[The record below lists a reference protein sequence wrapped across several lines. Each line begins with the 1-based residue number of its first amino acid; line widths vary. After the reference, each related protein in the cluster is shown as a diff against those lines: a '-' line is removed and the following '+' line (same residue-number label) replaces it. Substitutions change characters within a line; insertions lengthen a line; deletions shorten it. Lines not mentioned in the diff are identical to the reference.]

1 MENNP
6 PVIPPSVGGGM
17 KSHLNCLSHA
27 KKMKLYLIDGSSY
40 IYRAFYAIPHL
51 SNSKGHPTNAIYG
64 FARMILKVIRDEKPD
79 YIAVVFDSKGETF
92 RHKEYADYK
101 SHRPEMPEELAIQIP
116 FIQKLVQVFNISV
129 LYKEGYEADD
139 IIGSAVRIAE
149 DKGFDVT
156 IVSGDKDML
165 QLITPNVRMLD
176 TLKGKVYGERE
187 VIEKF
192 GVEPDKVVEVL
203 GLMGDA
209 SDNIPGIP
217 GIGEKTASSLIKEF
231 TSIENLL
238 KNVEDIKKDSLRE
251 KIKSHAEQALLSR
264 RLSIIKRDI
273 ELDVPVDDLILKD
286 INYDDLTV
294 FLRELEFY
302 SLLKDIMPREN
313 IQSGGEYRA
322 ISDVNDF
329 ERLLERITVSGA
341 MAIDLKA
348 TSEDPVKAEIVGIS
362 VSIKPRESFYIPV
375 GHSYIGASPQLD
387 KRYVMERLKPL
398 MKSEEIKKY
407 GHNIKYT
414 SIVLSN
420 EDVDLK
426 GIEFDTMIA
435 AYLINPSKSDY
446 SLGRLALDYLDYQ
459 MGERKDKRDFSLI
472 PIPEMVMASCEETD
486 IVFQLKE
493 VLESLLK
500 EDKLIELYY
509 SVELPLVKVLVDME
523 RKGVRIDESFLRDM
537 SKRLDR
543 EISKLIEQIYFIAGG
558 EFNINSSKQLQDVL
572 FERLKLKSIK
582 KTKTGLSTD
591 MEVLQQLAVQH
602 ELPAKI
608 LEYRQLSK
616 LKSTYIDAL
625 SELINPKTGRVHT
638 SFNQTVTATGRL
650 SSSNPNLQNIP
661 IRAELGREIRKAF
674 IPESG
679 YTILSADYS
688 QIELRIL
695 AHVSAD
701 EVLIDAFKRGED
713 IHEWTACEVF
723 GVIPGVVTSDMRRM
737 AKAINFGIIY
747 GISPF
752 GLSRDMGVSKEE
764 AKKFIESYFNR
775 YKRVKEYID
784 RTLNEAYEKGYV
796 TTILQRRRYLPDLK
810 RTPPLNPP
818 FERGRTPFIKGEKG
832 VVKDFA
838 ERAAINTS
846 IQGSAADMIKVAMIN
861 IHRRIKK
868 EMRRAEMIIQVH
880 DELVFEVIDEEVE
893 ALRRLVK
900 EEMEGVMK
908 LSVPIIV
915 EINTGKN
922 WNEAH

>member
-1 MENNP
+1 
-6 PVIPPSVGGGM
+6 M

-165 QLITPNVRMLD
+165 QLITPHVRMLD

-217 GIGEKTASSLIKEF
+217 GIGEKTASSLIREF

-238 KNVEDIKKDSLRE
+238 KNIEDIKKNSLKE

-264 RLSIIKRDI
+264 RLSIIKKDI

-286 INYDDLTV
+286 IHYDDLTV

-302 SLLKDIMPREN
+302 SLLKDMMPREN

-341 MAIDLKA
+341 MAIDLEA
-348 TSEDPVKAEIVGIS
+348 TSEDPVKAEIIGIS
-362 VSIKPRESFYIPV
+362 VSIKPRESFYVPV
-375 GHSYIGASPQLD
+375 GHSYIDASPQLD

-398 MKSEEIKKY
+398 MESEEIKKY

-459 MGERKDKRDFSLI
+459 MGERKGKRDFSLI

-500 EDKLIELYY
+500 EDKLTELYY

-582 KTKTGLSTD
+582 RTKTGLSTD

-661 IRAELGREIRKAF
+661 IRTELGREIRKAF
-674 IPESG
+674 IAEEG
-679 YTILSADYS
+679 ALILSADYS

-695 AHVSAD
+695 AHVSGD
-701 EVLIDAFKRGED
+701 EVLIDAFKKGED
-713 IHEWTACEVF
+713 IHERTACEVF
-723 GVIPGVVTSDMRRM
+723 GVMPGTVTQEMRRM
-737 AKAINFGIIY
+737 AKAVNFGIIY

-752 GLSRDMGVSKEE
+752 GLSRDLGISTEAAKEY
-764 AKKFIESYFNR
+764 INNYFNR
-775 YKRVKEYID
+775 HKGVKDFID
-784 RTLNEAYEKGYV
+784 KTLKEAHEKGYV
-796 TTILQRRRYLPDLK
+796 TTLLQRRRYLPDLK
-810 RTPPLNPP
+810 SKNRQVR
-818 FERGRTPFIKGEKG
+818 E
-832 VVKDFA
+832 FA
-838 ERAAINTS
+838 ERTAINTP
-846 IQGSAADMIKVAMIN
+846 IQGSAADMIKAAMIN
-861 IHRRIKK
+861 IHQGLKNEGLRTK
-868 EMRRAEMIIQVH
+868 MIIQVH
-880 DELVFEVIDEEVE
+880 DELVFEVIDEDVE
-893 ALRRLVK
+893 ALRKLVK
-900 EEMEGVMK
+900 EKMEGVMK

-915 EINTGKN
+915 EINAGKN